1 MINAAQSRPLEDLIA
16 DLAMGVIDHA
26 GGKRDRARDTVVR
39 PVSAEFD
46 LPIETRV
53 GLVGGDVIVLA
64 DVPRTRTRTA
74 FDLPVG
80 RLILR
85 ISAEDAP

>member
-1 MINAAQSRPLEDLIA
+1 
-16 DLAMGVIDHA
+16 
-26 GGKRDRARDTVVR
+26 VR